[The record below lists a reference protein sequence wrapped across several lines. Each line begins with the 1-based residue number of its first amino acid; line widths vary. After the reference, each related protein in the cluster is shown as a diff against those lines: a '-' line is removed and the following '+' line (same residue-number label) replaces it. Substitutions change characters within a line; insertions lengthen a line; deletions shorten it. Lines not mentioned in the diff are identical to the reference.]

1 MSTHAN
7 TNPSVTETAKQW
19 NSTKSQKVKTGILA
33 YVEAKTKSSKRKRW
47 GNLLKA
53 LKGNDIAR
61 IEAYASTGS
70 EARVA
75 WAKVAKAT
83 PSKPKATTKTKSSKA
98 TAKPKASQANPL
110 SELAS
115 QVNGM
120 DEASFAQ
127 FLNALVQLRK

>member
-1 MSTHAN
+1 MTHAN
-7 TNPSVTETAKQW
+7 TNPSATEVAKQY
-19 NSTKSQKVKTGILA
+19 STTKSQKVKAELVA

-47 GNLLKA
+47 SNLLKA
-53 LKGNDIAR
+53 LKGNDTAR
-61 IEAYASTGS
+61 INAYAATGD

-83 PSKPKATTKTKSSKA
+83 PAKPKT
-98 TAKPKASQANPL
+98 TAKPKAKAKAKPNPL
-110 SELAS
+110 SDLAS

-120 DEASFAQ
+120 DEKAFAS

>member
-1 MSTHAN
+1 MTHAN
-7 TNPSVTETAKQW
+7 TNPSATEVAKQF
-19 NSTKSQKVKTGILA
+19 STTKSQKVKAELVA

-53 LKGNDIAR
+53 LKGNDTAR
-61 IEAYASTGS
+61 INAYAATGD

-83 PSKPKATTKTKSSKA
+83 PAKPKTTAKPKAKA
-98 TAKPKASQANPL
+98 KAKPKASQPNPL
-110 SELAS
+110 SDLAS

-120 DEASFAQ
+120 DEKAFAS

>member
-7 TNPSVTETAKQW
+7 TNPSVTQTAKQW
-19 NSTKSQKVKTGILA
+19 LSTKSQKVKGELKS

-53 LKGNDIAR
+53 INGNDIAR
-61 IEAYASTGS
+61 LEAYASTGD
-70 EARVA
+70 EARLA

-83 PSKPKATTKTKSSKA
+83 PAKPKTTAKPKAEAK
-98 TAKPKASQANPL
+98 AKPKASQPNPL
-110 SELAS
+110 SDLAS

-120 DEASFAQ
+120 DEKAFAS